1 MNLTDEK
8 KQRLAEVFARY
19 PAYRDELMQRL
30 KDRGALFDVD
40 EYLPV
45 DWGVERAEA
54 TKGALESLT
63 LGLYDPGERDP
74 RAGDIDILGMNL
86 SPSRTAGAIVGAAP
100 SVAIGGAGGAG
111 LAARMG
117 AGAAGRTVGRVA
129 GGEAAPGFIEGLIR
143 SEGDPEEAVKN
154 AALWTATGLML
165 EGTGR
170 LAMKAIRKAK
180 QGKTLTDDERL
191 AVVEY
196 NRIAEGEGLP
206 KLGPAPAA
214 DEIGR
219 WGLTPRDLGISPHTV
234 GYEQATEEA
243 RSALISLTHRVDEMV
258 GARMESVS
266 LRRESLDDASTS
278 LAGDIDELM
287 ADLPHISPDRQMALK
302 EQMSSVWR
310 ALLVAVDEGKID
322 HKSANI
328 LFRQVGQGTVDA
340 DELLELIPKAPDLTD
355 RYMNVRWQSLQKDV
369 GEDIEEAWEEF
380 EVKLSRKQ
388 KRKAGQKRGRG
399 RGPYIARGRR
409 ASRGRGGG
417 VDLPDQP
424 ATGVEAR
431 PATDEQVTRIHEL
444 TQALRK
450 EGDDFAI
457 PSPDEVRQYN
467 LRDARKI
474 EVQARRRLSFT
485 RSLRRNQA
493 LHRLQQEAA
502 DPEGVKR
509 AWLDRDTPPSDMPE
523 ADKAAWRELKRKQ
536 KLGRLV
542 YDDAET
548 LKAPGLPYYLGV
560 VPNVSRWGL
569 GANPVTKAVVE
580 KAFGMFEDLGRQKDL
595 LWKRYRAAI
604 EPLEASR
611 AQKLQAAVGSREARE
626 ALEEEARLKGLLV
639 QALDG
644 RGTNEILQEHGQL
657 VPIYNELRT
666 MFDELADGLGLA
678 RNERISDYFPH
689 LYADDTALWRVNRM
703 ANDLGGRAR
712 FAAKYL
718 PEDLAKEIPEGRFFG
733 SLIERRGQDAAFS
746 EDLDAVMYAY
756 MHGALETPRFGTFL
770 RDANEALDRL
780 PVDNEQMRKAFADW
794 TNYVVGRPSD
804 WKKTQAR
811 WWAQNETFNKWVDNA
826 VEWLGDAE
834 TKGLLERSR
843 RGQLSP
849 EEEQLA
855 MGFFDKLLTDA
866 NRFTKEGKIKGRDV
880 KQYRAHLAL
889 LIDNMRAALAS
900 PTARPVVMEKLYQ
913 LMVINKLGF
922 SFSHMLTNFTQT
934 MTNTMPKVGV
944 KYVTRGMRR
953 YSGNRQNEYKNGRT
967 VEEVLEESGVLADI
981 PEHREF
987 FGSQTTGFLNGLDN
1001 VALAPAKFSEEFNRG
1016 VAFLSRYEQAID
1028 EGMEH
1033 AAALVDARKMTR
1045 ETQFVFNR
1053 AGTMP
1058 LFRNPGM
1065 RFLLMFQSYGMHQIN
1080 FSAELMA
1087 DAMKGNREAQAA
1099 LFKHVLA
1106 YITLGSAAAAANG
1119 VAPNLGQQTEHPLLG
1134 MMSAE
1139 KPLDVLGGPPADMLL
1154 EMLQGNV
1161 SQALSELTEP
1171 AIERRIERAVE
1182 SGEITQLLGL
1192 KSQ

>member
-8 KQRLAEVFARY
+8 KQKLADLIASAPE
-19 PAYRDELMQRL
+19 YRDELLAHWRS
-30 KDRGALFDVD
+30 RGVEFDVD

-45 DWGVERAEA
+45 DWGVERKEFGKGVAEA
-54 TKGALESLT
+54 ATF
-63 LGLYDPGERDP
+63 GLADTPAADP
-74 RAGDIDILGMNL
+74 RAGDIDIFGLNL
-86 SPSRTAGAIVGAAP
+86 QPSALAGQMVGSAPLAIA
-100 SVAIGGAGGAG
+100 GGIGGAG

-117 AGAAGRTVGRVA
+117 AGTAGRTVGRIL
-129 GGEAAPGFIEGLIR
+129 GGETAPGFIEGLAQ
-143 SEGDPEEAVKN
+143 SGGDVEQ
-154 AALWTATGLML
+154 ALKMAGIFTATGVML

-170 LAMKAIRKAK
+170 LAMKGIRKYRE
-180 QGKTLTDDERL
+180 GKKLTTDERL
-191 AVVEY
+191 AVTEY
-196 NRIAEGEGLP
+196 NRVAKEQGAETMPESLEP
-206 KLGPAPAA
+206 YA
-214 DEIGR
+214 
-219 WGLTPRDLGISPHTV
+219 WGLARGNAPEQGLGSPSKESITD
-234 GYEQATEEA
+234 QALEELHA
-243 RSALISLTHRVDEMV
+243 FSTQASDMASTRF
-258 GARMESVS
+258 ESVS
-266 LRRESLDDASTS
+266 LRRESLDDAMQG
-278 LAGDIDELM
+278 LGGDLDDIVD
-287 ADLPHISPDRQMALK
+287 AIPHITPDRKMELK
-302 EQMSSVWR
+302 DQMSTAWR
-310 ALLVAVDEGKID
+310 SLLVAVDEGRLD
-322 HKSANI
+322 HQSASI
-328 LFRQVGQGTVDA
+328 LFRKIGDGSVDL
-340 DELLELIPKAPDLTD
+340 DELLSVLDQGPQRQIKGRFTKEQQ
-355 RYMNVRWQSLQKDV
+355 QSIDEYNQDEIERIWREDYA
-369 GEDIEEAWEEF
+369 GE
-380 EVKLSRKQ
+380 
-388 KRKAGQKRGRG
+388 
-399 RGPYIARGRR
+399 GPEIR
-409 ASRGRGGG
+409 GG
-417 VDLPDQP
+417 VDLPDPP
-424 ATGVEAR
+424 ATGVDAR

-509 AWLDRDTPPSDMPE
+509 AWLDRDTPPSDMPD
-523 ADKAAWRELKRKQ
+523 ADKNAWRELKRKQ

-843 RGQLSP
+843 KGQLSP

-900 PTARPVVMEKLYQ
+900 PSARPVVMEKLYQ

-1065 RFLLMFQSYGMHQIN
+1065 RFLLMFQSYAIHQIN

-1119 VAPNLGQQTEHPLLG
+1119 VAPNLGHQTEHPLLG

-1154 EMLQGNV
+1154 EMLNGNV
-1161 SQALSELTEP
+1161 SQALSEITDSS
-1171 AIERRIERAVE
+1171 IERRIERAVE

>member
-1 MNLTDEK
+1 MNLTDQK
-8 KQRLAEVFARY
+8 KREIAEVFARY
-19 PAYRDELMQRL
+19 PAQRDELMQDLQR
-30 KDRGALFDVD
+30 RGIAFDVD

-45 DWGVERAEA
+45 DWAVEGREA

-117 AGAAGRTVGRVA
+117 AGAAGRTVGRIA
-129 GGEAAPGFIEGLIR
+129 GGEAAPGFIEGLVR
-143 SEGDPEEAVKN
+143 SGGDPEEAVKN

-170 LAMKAIRKAK
+170 LAMKGIRKFREGKKLSQDEKLALK
-180 QGKTLTDDERL
+180 EYNQLALAEGKTPMPEDLNPYTWGVRPDDIGVNTGDVSE
-191 AVVEY
+191 A
-196 NRIAEGEGLP
+196 GLRTT
-206 KLGPAPAA
+206 GPA
-214 DEIGR
+214 
-219 WGLTPRDLGISPHTV
+219 GISTSRENIV
-234 GYEQATEEA
+234 EQALEELRIFSGQAGDMASA
-243 RSALISLTHRVDEMV
+243 RFEA
-258 GARMESVS
+258 VS
-266 LRRESLDDASTS
+266 LRREALDDAAQG
-278 LAGDIDELM
+278 LGGDLDDLVD
-287 ADLPHISPDRQMALK
+287 ALPHLTPDRKMELKTQMGNA
-302 EQMSSVWR
+302 WR
-310 ALLVAVDEGKID
+310 VLLEAVDEGTLD
-322 HKSANI
+322 HRSANT
-328 LFRQVGQGTVDA
+328 LFRKIGEGSVDL
-340 DELLELIPKAPDLTD
+340 D
-355 RYMNVRWQSLQKDV
+355 DV
-369 GEDIEEAWEEF
+369 I
-380 EVKLSRKQ
+380 
-388 KRKAGQKRGRG
+388 AGLA
-399 RGPYIARGRR
+399 RGPQRQIKGRLTKEQQQSIDEYNQEEIER
-409 ASRGRGGG
+409 IWREDYAGEGPEIRGG
-417 VDLPDQP
+417 VDLPDPP
-424 ATGVEAR
+424 ARGVEAR